1 MANCGVNSDL
11 NYGGDLILFVSS
23 GCTSTNVEPIAYS
36 TSATLNVNVA
46 TRDVSSKDSTGNFVE
61 SLAAKISWDLTTD
74 GLTAYSLTGNTTS
87 VDDLFGYMIA
97 RVPVYIAF
105 AGKTGTAPVWTVDTD
120 VVEFTGYALIT
131 SLSIVAGDND
141 NSTYSI
147 SLVGSSALT
156 MTTPTGS
163 TPTVIIPNLVVAD
176 ANASTTI
183 LIDFDRAMA
192 DPALHLADFSVS
204 VNSADVS
211 LVSVALDTD
220 TSRFLLT
227 LATGMTT
234 GDTVTLTIVSGN
246 IQSGNGGLF
255 AGVTS
260 TPVTMSFV
268 VPITPVVSL
277 AATKDANAILVVFN
291 THLEDPSANAAM
303 FDLFV
308 GGSPVTVTGVILN
321 PIVDTGVII
330 STSATLVAGNVITFS
345 IDAAAVTSK
354 SGGTNATITSHS
366 VVNLL

>member
-163 TPTVIIPNLVVAD
+163 TPTVVVPNLVVAD
-176 ANASTTI
+176 ANAATTI
-183 LIDFDRAMA
+183 LIDFDTTMG
-192 DPALHLADFSVS
+192 DPSAHLADFSVS
-204 VNSADVS
+204 VNAADVS

-220 TSRFLLT
+220 TSKFLLT

-234 GDTVTLTIVSGN
+234 GDTVTLTIVTGN
-246 IQSGNGGLF
+246 IVSSTGGLF
-255 AGVTS
+255 AGVTGE
-260 TPVTMSFV
+260 TVTMSFV
-268 VPITPVVSL
+268 IPITPTITL
-277 AATKDANAILVVFN
+277 AATGDAHSVLVVWN
-291 THLEDPSANAAM
+291 THLEDPSAYPTM
-303 FDLFV
+303 WDLFI
-308 GGSPVTVTGVILN
+308 GGNPATITGVTLN
-321 PIVDTGVII
+321 PISDNGTII
-330 STSATLVAGNVITFS
+330 GISETMVTGNVITFS
-345 IDAAAVTSK
+345 IDQFAVQSQ
-354 SGGTNATITSHS
+354 SGGVSATVTNHS
-366 VVNLL
+366 VVNIL